1 MGYSHKF
8 YKFKTSE
15 IQEIQNCKTANDF
28 VKWIKEHYPDA
39 YEEDDD
45 YVFLPN
51 IDETIH
57 DFGKYV
63 EWAFDIQKNNKSI
76 FTADELKE
84 KYEDFCPVI
93 CSKDNFLTAIEDY
106 RKKTYEYYSWLLKQD
121 QTKKDQFLQRQ
132 MEEWDGNI
140 TNCIAIN
147 TDPKREYITNS
158 WDREYNAFELV
169 RMYKTFDWKNNTL
182 VLMGH

>member
-1 MGYSHKF
+1 M
-8 YKFKTSE
+8 
-15 IQEIQNCKTANDF
+15 
-28 VKWIKEHYPDA
+28 
-39 YEEDDD
+39 
-45 YVFLPN
+45 
-51 IDETIH
+51 
-57 DFGKYV
+57 
-63 EWAFDIQKNNKSI
+63 
-76 FTADELKE
+76 
-84 KYEDFCPVI
+84 I

-106 RKKTYEYYSWLLKQD
+106 RKKTYEYYGWLLKQD

-158 WDREYNAFELV
+158 WNREYNAFELV